1 MRWSI
6 LEEVKGK
13 LLHMAIILL
22 VTLHLLL
29 KNGVSQ
35 QVSLIVLVFILLL
48 LMTAE
53 YIRLEMNI
61 EVPIIKQILRTKEE
75 RKMHGAIYF
84 LTATI
89 ISLAVFDFKI
99 AIAALLMTVFG
110 SIAATI
116 ATNKFGKTL
125 IFKNKTINGA
135 ITEGIVNIIL
145 GLLILPNVYLIL
157 AMALT
162 ATLVETV
169 LSELDDS
176 LFIPLFAG
184 FVGQLIFFLI

>member
-6 LEEVKGK
+6 LEEIKGK
-13 LLHMAIILL
+13 LLHVAIILL

-35 QVSLIVLVFILLL
+35 QISLIVLVFILLL
-48 LMTAE
+48 LMAAE

-99 AIAALLMTVFG
+99 AI
-110 SIAATI
+110 
-116 ATNKFGKTL
+116 
-125 IFKNKTINGA
+125 
-135 ITEGIVNIIL
+135 
-145 GLLILPNVYLIL
+145 
-157 AMALT
+157 
-162 ATLVETV
+162 
-169 LSELDDS
+169 
-176 LFIPLFAG
+176 
-184 FVGQLIFFLI
+184 